1 LAEDTELMAKAPELL
16 AEAPQIEHVDVLTA
30 KIPH

>member
-1 LAEDTELMAKAPELL
+1 MAKAPELL
-16 AEAPQIEHVDVLTA
+16 AEAPQIEHVDMHAA